1 MTDIEGEFDML
12 ESSNHI
18 SHDSILDALNSGI
31 SIGGREASQKFFQV
45 ARLVQPNL
53 GWKNGQTVWGDKKSM

>member
-45 ARLVQPNL
+45 ARPVQPNL
-53 GWKNGQTVWGDKKSM
+53 G